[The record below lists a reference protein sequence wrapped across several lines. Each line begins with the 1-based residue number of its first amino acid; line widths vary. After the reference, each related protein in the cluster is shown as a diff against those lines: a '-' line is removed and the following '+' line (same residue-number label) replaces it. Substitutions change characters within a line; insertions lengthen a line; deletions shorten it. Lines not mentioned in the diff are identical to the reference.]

1 MTDRNSPSRFPGAA
15 GFTLVE
21 LLTVVAILGVM
32 AMIAGPSFSNL
43 IADQRAKNASSDL
56 YTALATAR
64 SEAIKRN
71 TKVTLQQITGGW
83 VNGWEVVD
91 PGDTTNKILVHGQLS
106 GATVTTSPT
115 SLTAVTYLNSGRIQ
129 GNSAPA
135 FTVSTTSGSSTSTR
149 TLCLDL
155 SGRPYVN
162 STTSCS

>member
-1 MTDRNSPSRFPGAA
+1 MKYSRPLRYAN

-21 LLTVVAILGVM
+21 LLTVVTILGVM
-32 AMIAGPSFSNL
+32 AMIAGPSFSGL

-71 TKVTLQQITGGW
+71 TKITLQQISGGW
-83 VNGWEVVD
+83 VNGWEVID
-91 PGDTTNKILVHGQLS
+91 PDDTTNKILVHAQLS

-115 SLTAVTYLNSGRIQ
+115 SLASVTYLSSGRVK
-129 GNSAPA
+129 GTSSPA
-135 FTVSTTSGSSTSTR
+135 FTVSTTSGAATSTR
-149 TLCLDL
+149 ALCLDL

-162 STTSCS
+162 ATACS